1 LLCNNKAEQLCL
13 APKQMTHNKTTTYE
27 MIDNSWTLRKT
38 VMLEMEANQILH
50 EEEVLFERFEA
61 ATSGKKSLGK

>member
-1 LLCNNKAEQLCL
+1 
-13 APKQMTHNKTTTYE
+13 MTHNKTTTYE